1 MNART
6 YKTSHSQENMNK
18 SHIPLYVENLILT
31 CGILFFSLQMQAQ
44 KNDTQ
49 LSFSIRNASLE
60 EFIKYL
66 ENSTGFSF
74 IYGEEVKINRRI
86 TLEVKQKTI
95 REILDQAFKN
105 EPIGYQIAGRHIL
118 LQKKKQKPVSRKFTI
133 SGYVTDGTSAETL
146 IGANIL
152 ESRHKQGTTTNPYG
166 FYSITLPMGETE
178 LSFSYLGY
186 ETQHHTLA
194 LNKDTVLNVL
204 MQDNNQLEEVV
215 IVSDKTEA
223 GITATQMGAI
233 EIPMAQIKNTPG
245 ALGEADVMKTIQ
257 LMPGVQAGVEGSAGL
272 YVRGGGPDQNL
283 ILLDGIPIYNV
294 DHLFGFFSV
303 FTPEAVKKVTFF
315 KSSFP
320 ARFGGRLSSVVDVR
334 SNDGDMKKFHGTL
347 SVGLL
352 ASKLQLEGPI
362 IKDKTSFNLSARR
375 SYIDLVAKPFMPKD
389 DKMSYYFY
397 DINAKVNHK
406 FSDRS
411 RLFLSFYKGKDHYSF
426 KSKSVFSTTTWGN
439 DYDFGNTY
447 ENKMS
452 LDWGNTVA
460 SVRWNYIFNQKLFCN
475 TTIAYNK
482 YQMDANSGTYSSN
495 WVGNAVNE
503 NSYLANYHSGIRDWN
518 YQMDFDYNP
527 TPTHHIKFG
536 AGYLRHNFHPEVATS
551 KITEK
556 EEGDIAQDTT
566 YNSISNSTVRAH
578 EISAYIEDNFDI
590 GSRLRMNIGLHLSTF
605 YVQKKSY
612 FSAQPRVSARYQ
624 LNKDIALKTSY
635 TKMSQYIHL
644 LSSTPISMPTD
655 LWVPVTSKI
664 KPMQAHQYSLGSYYT
679 GLKGWEF
686 SVESYYKQMR
696 NVLEYKE
703 GVSFLGSSSGWENK
717 VEMGKGRSMGI
728 EFMVQKTTGKTTGWI
743 AYTLAKSDRK
753 FSPGSINNGIRF
765 PYKYDRR
772 HNLTLVAN
780 HQFNNRID
788 IGVSWIFATG
798 GTATIP
804 EEVTAVIR
812 PGENFV
818 RQENYV
824 EHRNNYRLPASHR
837 LNIGVNFNKK
847 TKHGIRT
854 WNISLYNAYNAMNP
868 TLVYSNGSGGYATY
882 IKNQENGKVYYQYIP
897 GKRKITKLTI
907 LPCIPSV
914 TYTYKF

>member
-152 ESRHKQGTTTNPYG
+152 ESRQQQGTTTNPYG
-166 FYSITLPMGETE
+166 FYSITLPAGETE

-186 ETQHHTLA
+186 TTRQYRLELS
-194 LNKDTVLNVL
+194 KDTLINVL

-215 IVSDKTEA
+215 IVSDKAEA
-223 GITATQMGAI
+223 GITATQMGAQ
-233 EIPMAQIKNTPG
+233 EIPIAQIKNTPSI
-245 ALGEADVMKTIQ
+245 LGEADVMKTIQ

-283 ILLDGIPIYNV
+283 ILLDGVPVYNV

-303 FTPEAVKKVTFF
+303 FTPEAVKKVTLF

-334 SNDGDMKKFHGTL
+334 SNDGDMKKYHGTL

-352 ASKLQLEGPI
+352 SSKIQLEGPI
-362 IKDKTSFNLSARR
+362 IRDKTSFNISARR
-375 SYIDLVAKPFMPKD
+375 SYIDLIAKPFMPKD
-389 DKMSYYFY
+389 DKISYYFY
-397 DINAKVNHK
+397 DINAKINHK

-411 RLFLSFYKGKDHYSF
+411 RLFLNFYNGKDSYYF
-426 KSKSVFSTTTWGN
+426 KTT
-439 DYDFGNTY
+439 DSSSSMYKD
-447 ENKMS
+447 KMS
-452 LDWGNTVA
+452 LNWGNTIA
-460 SVRWNYIFNQKLFCN
+460 TARWNYIFNQKLFSN
-475 TTIAYNK
+475 TTVAYNK
-482 YQMDANSGTYSSN
+482 YRMDANSTVYTKTNLIESISESN
-495 WVGNAVNE
+495 YH
-503 NSYLANYHSGIRDWN
+503 SNYHSGICDWS
-518 YQMDFDYNP
+518 YLIDFDYNP
-527 TPTHHIKFG
+527 TPTHRIKFG
-536 AGYLRHNFHPEVATS
+536 AGYLHHDFRPEVATS
-551 KITEK
+551 KIQEK
-556 EEGDIAQDTT
+556 EDGITKQDTL
-566 YNSISNSTVRAH
+566 YNSISNSTIQAH
-578 EISAYIEDNFDI
+578 EVSAYIEDNFDI
-590 GSRLRMNIGLHLSTF
+590 GSRLRMNVGLHLSMF
-605 YVQKKSY
+605 RVQKRNY

-624 LNKDIALKTSY
+624 LTRHTALKASY

-679 GLKGWEF
+679 GLPGWEF
-686 SVESYYKQMR
+686 SVEGYYKQMR

-728 EFMVQKTTGKTTGWI
+728 EFMAQKTTGKTTGWI

-753 FSPGSINNGIRF
+753 FAVGGINNGERF

-772 HNLTLVAN
+772 HNLSLVVN
-780 HQFNNRID
+780 HKFSNRID
-788 IGVSWIFATG
+788 IGASWIFSTG
-798 GTATIP
+798 GTATIA
-804 EEVTAVIR
+804 EEVTAIIR
-812 PGENFV
+812 PGEDAI
-818 RQENYV
+818 QQKDYIEK
-824 EHRNNYRLPASHR
+824 RNNYRLPASHR

-847 TKHGIRT
+847 TKHGVRT

-868 TLVYSNGSGGYATY
+868 TMIYSNNSGGYASY
-882 IKNQENGKVYYQYIP
+882 IKNQEDGKVYLQYIP
-897 GKRKITKLTI
+897 AKRKITKLTL
-907 LPCIPSV
+907 LPCVPSV